1 MKWSCTVNIEKSCI
15 AHVLSNLK
23 KIKPPKSNLRWFFH
37 TKNCIPNAL
46 PTGEA
51 FFFCRHSSEAEQG
64 AFNAQVGISKFPAG
78 TTSAL
83 WHFRRKPKDR
93 KHRTEPGNKCERK
106 KKTMKKEELMKLDG
120 MTDALAAAVL
130 NLAKGDTEGMIPKA
144 RLDEVIAE
152 RDNARKEHADV
163 LKELGALQKETG
175 DAAELRDK
183 IKSLEDAAKES
194 QKKHDTEIHTLKVDN
209 AVNSALLGSGARNVK
224 AAKALLNLDKAE
236 LAEDGTVKGLA
247 DQIKALRTAEDS
259 KFLFGSSTP
268 KLKGAKAGESGN
280 DDGDHQV
287 DTSKMTYSEL
297 VAYMAEHPDANI
309 K

>member
-1 MKWSCTVNIEKSCI
+1 
-15 AHVLSNLK
+15 
-23 KIKPPKSNLRWFFH
+23 
-37 TKNCIPNAL
+37 
-46 PTGEA
+46 
-51 FFFCRHSSEAEQG
+51 
-64 AFNAQVGISKFPAG
+64 
-78 TTSAL
+78 
-83 WHFRRKPKDR
+83 
-93 KHRTEPGNKCERK
+93 
-106 KKTMKKEELMKLDG
+106 MKKEELMKLDG

-183 IKSLEDAAKES
+183 IKSLEDAAKE
-194 QKKHDTEIHTLKVDN
+194 IHTLKVDN
-209 AVNSALLGSGARNVK
+209 AVNAALLGSGALNVK

-280 DDGDHQV
+280 EDGDHQV

-297 VAYMAEHPDANI
+297 VAYMAEHPDEKIN
-309 K
+309 